1 MKKSLFRLID
11 RIELL
16 SCYILCFGFNIMFD
30 YVKTLSIDSYLLEIF
45 FKQFYDYRGL
55 IIFLLTFVVVI
66 FHYQIL
72 NRKKV
77 EVYCRV
83 LVGDTI
89 RSITIRYFLECLAIL
104 LIAFVISAI
113 ANVILGIG
121 LTNNIYLSC
130 VFVVYILISSVMVSR
145 FENF

>member
-11 RIELL
+11 RVELL
-16 SCYILCFGFNIMFD
+16 SCYILCFGFNIVFD

-55 IIFLLTFVVVI
+55 IIFLLTFAVVI
-66 FHYQIL
+66 FHYQML

-130 VFVVYILISSVMVSR
+130 VFVVYILISSLMVSR

>member
-11 RIELL
+11 RFELL
-16 SCYILCFGFNIMFD
+16 SCYVLCFGFNIMFD
-30 YVKTLSIDSYLLEIF
+30 YVKTLSIDSYLLRTF
-45 FKQFYDYRGL
+45 LKQFYDYQVL
-55 IIFLLTFVVVI
+55 IIFLLTFIVVI
-66 FHYQIL
+66 FHYQML

-77 EVYCRV
+77 ELYCRI

-89 RSITIRYFLECLAIL
+89 RSATIRYIFECLVIL
-104 LIAFVISAI
+104 GIAFVISMI
-113 ANVILGIG
+113 MNVILGIS

-130 VFVVYILISSVMVSR
+130 IFGVYLLISSRMVSR